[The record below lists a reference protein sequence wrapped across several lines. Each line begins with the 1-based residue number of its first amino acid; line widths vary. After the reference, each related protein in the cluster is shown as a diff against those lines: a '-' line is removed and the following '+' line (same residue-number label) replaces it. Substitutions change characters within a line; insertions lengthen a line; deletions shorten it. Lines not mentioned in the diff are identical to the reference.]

1 MADRTG
7 PGELQEHRAYLY
19 RYALLQLRD
28 ANRADDVVQET
39 LLAAIEG
46 GDRHAGRSSVKT
58 WLTGILKHKITDL
71 FRKQSRETQVPEAP
85 PGADEREFADEYFD
99 QARRDH
105 WHTFPPTWEDP
116 ERSFEQARFWEVF
129 ERCNVQLPPQT
140 ARVFAMREFMGM
152 DTGDI
157 CKELGISSTNCW
169 VILYRA
175 RMSLRECLE
184 TAWFGPEN
192 KLRATR

>member
-7 PGELQEHRAYLY
+7 SGELQEHRAYLY

-46 GDRHAGRSSVKT
+46 GDRYAGRSSVKT

-71 FRKQSRETQVPEAP
+71 FRKQSRETQVPETP
-85 PGADEREFADEYFD
+85 PGKDEREFADEFFD
-99 QARRDH
+99 SARRDH

>member
-1 MADRTG
+1 MAVHAG
-7 PGELQEHRAYLY
+7 PGELQAYRAYLY
-19 RYALLQLRD
+19 RYAMLQVRD
-28 ANRADDVVQET
+28 ANRAEDVVQET

-46 GDRHAGRSSVKT
+46 GDRYAGRSSVKT

-71 FRKQSRETQVPEAP
+71 FRRQSREAPVPEASA
-85 PGADEREFADEYFD
+85 GEDEREFADEFFD

-129 ERCNVQLPPQT
+129 ERCNLQLPPQM

-152 DTGDI
+152 ETGDI
-157 CKELGISSTNCW
+157 CKELGITSTNCW
-169 VILYRA
+169 VMLYRA

-184 TAWFGPEN
+184 TTWFGRDERPDRV
-192 KLRATR
+192 K